1 MFQNRNATLDVQK
14 EDFNIFIINEN
25 NLRNSINYLSSLIK
39 ARTRQN
45 QEYWLIDISSIDSIE
60 TAELLLD
67 ILNMDVDDDIF
78 VVKFDEKTLEA
89 DIWEIYKLSFAQ
101 PLIKKYIGLWSETD
115 GLNMTTLEKY
125 QRRGDLMVNKYLV
138 ISIKM

>member
-1 MFQNRNATLDVQK
+1 MFQNGNATLDLQK
-14 EDFNIFIINEN
+14 EDLNIFIVNEN
-25 NLRNSINYLSSLIK
+25 NLRNSINYLSSMIN

-45 QEYWLIDISSIDSIE
+45 QEYWLIDISGLDSIE

-67 ILNMDVDDDIF
+67 VLNMDVDDDIF
-78 VVKFDEKTLEA
+78 VAKFDEALLEA

-101 PLIKKYIGLWSETD
+101 TLTKKYLGSWSETE

-125 QRRGDLMVNKYLV
+125 QRRVDLMVNNF
-138 ISIKM
+138 

>member
-1 MFQNRNATLDVQK
+1 MFQNGNATLDLQK
-14 EDFNIFIINEN
+14 EDLNIFIVNEN
-25 NLRNSINYLSSLIK
+25 NLRNSINYLSSMIN

-45 QEYWLIDISSIDSIE
+45 QEYWLIDISGLDSIE

-67 ILNMDVDDDIF
+67 VLSMDVDDDIF
-78 VVKFDEKTLEA
+78 VVKFDETLLEA

-115 GLNMTTLEKY
+115 GLNMTTLKKY
-125 QRRGDLMVNKYLV
+125 QRRVDLMVNIINQNV
-138 ISIKM
+138 T

>member
-1 MFQNRNATLDVQK
+1 MFQNRNATLDAQK

-45 QEYWLIDISSIDSIE
+45 QEYWLIDISGLDSIE

-78 VVKFDEKTLEA
+78 CCN
-89 DIWEIYKLSFAQ
+89 I
-101 PLIKKYIGLWSETD
+101 
-115 GLNMTTLEKY
+115 
-125 QRRGDLMVNKYLV
+125 
-138 ISIKM
+138 